1 MPDAIQYGMRAFMIF
16 QENLHDREKF
26 EAYRKVV
33 MPTLAPFSGKFVVR
47 GGQATIIE
55 GDWPFERTVIL
66 EFPSRAD
73 AEGWYNS
80 PAYQAILPLRL
91 ASMTCNAIIV
101 DGVD

>member
-1 MPDAIQYGMRAFMIF
+1 MRAFMIF

-33 MPTLAPFSGKFVVR
+33 MPTLAPFSGKFLVR
-47 GGQATIIE
+47 GGQSTVIE
-55 GDWPFERTVIL
+55 GEWPCERTVIV

-80 PAYQAILPLRL
+80 PAYQEVLPLRL
-91 ASMTCNAIIV
+91 SSTTCNAIII